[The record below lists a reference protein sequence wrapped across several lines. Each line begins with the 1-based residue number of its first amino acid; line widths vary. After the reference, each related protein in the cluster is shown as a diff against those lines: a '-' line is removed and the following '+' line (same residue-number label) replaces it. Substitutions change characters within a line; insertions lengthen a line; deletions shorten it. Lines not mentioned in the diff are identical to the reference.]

1 MIFGIVV
8 GVLLAL
14 MFGRVLLPALT
25 AVAFVIGIPIYFS
38 FRFVCAFIWALV
50 TQNRRH
56 NAMPIEAQKTTNPE
70 TLPDNVI
77 NFSREKEK
85 RVK

>member
-1 MIFGIVV
+1 MIFGIIVS
-8 GVLLAL
+8 VLLAL

-38 FRFVCAFIWALV
+38 FRFICAFIWALV
-50 TQNRRH
+50 TQNRRRS
-56 NAMPIEAQKTTNPE
+56 AMTIATQKTTKPE

-77 NFSREKEK
+77 SFSREKEK